1 MSHDGA
7 VLPIFERRASEL
19 TVTAPHGRKA
29 RERAGEEEYQG
40 RKPTRWTWFQMSL
53 SAEPDH
59 PSRMQTPRTVQCAAL
74 FVCNLS
80 SSTCGIVFLTH

>member
-19 TVTAPHGRKA
+19 AVTTPHGRKA

-40 RKPTRWTWFQMSL
+40 RKPTRWT
-53 SAEPDH
+53 
-59 PSRMQTPRTVQCAAL
+59 
-74 FVCNLS
+74 
-80 SSTCGIVFLTH
+80 